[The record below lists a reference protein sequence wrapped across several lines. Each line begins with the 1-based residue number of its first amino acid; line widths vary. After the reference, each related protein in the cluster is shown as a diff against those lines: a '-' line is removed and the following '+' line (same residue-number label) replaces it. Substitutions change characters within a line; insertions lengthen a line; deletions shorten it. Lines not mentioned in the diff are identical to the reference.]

1 MRKLCVFVLAVTVGW
16 AQPVL
21 IQMGSKSLV
30 LDFPSPVWPEWEGP
44 LSPGGIAVRGIP
56 LKPVFEALGGL
67 GEDQTVFVF
76 TPEGLQATLNKEA
89 VEEAILGFPREGE
102 GAPGPTLFGPDFSVS
117 GVRWLF
123 VDWNGEALP
132 EVGNGPKRP
141 SSR

>member
-1 MRKLCVFVLAVTVGW
+1 MWKLCVFVLAGAVGW

-21 IQMGSKSLV
+21 IQMGPKSLV

-76 TPEGLQATLNKEA
+76 TLEGLQATLKKRS
-89 VEEAILGFPREGE
+89 LGRSNPRV
-102 GAPGPTLFGPDFSVS
+102 P
-117 GVRWLF
+117 
-123 VDWNGEALP
+123 
-132 EVGNGPKRP
+132 
-141 SSR
+141 